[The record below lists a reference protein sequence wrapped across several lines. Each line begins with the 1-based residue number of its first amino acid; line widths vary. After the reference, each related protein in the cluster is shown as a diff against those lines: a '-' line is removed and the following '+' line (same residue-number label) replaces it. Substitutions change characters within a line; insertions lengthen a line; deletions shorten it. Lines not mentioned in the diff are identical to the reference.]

1 MSVKINVKTTITQED
16 SEEIIEGAVLG
27 DFFQKETA
35 SYLQYEEISEQ
46 GSTRT
51 IVKMAGNDALILRNG
66 AIKMRLPFSL
76 NQKMS
81 GSYELP
87 FGKFETATVAKKI
100 DHEYDA
106 VSGKGRIDLL
116 YDFSMQGTPS
126 VGTYHL
132 EITFQEEEE

>member
-1 MSVKINVKTTITQED
+1 MSVKINVKTTIMQED

-66 AIKMRLPFSL
+66 AIKMRLPFPL
-76 NQKMS
+76 IK
-81 GSYELP
+81 
-87 FGKFETATVAKKI
+87 
-100 DHEYDA
+100 
-106 VSGKGRIDLL
+106 R
-116 YDFSMQGTPS
+116 
-126 VGTYHL
+126 
-132 EITFQEEEE
+132 